1 MLVINN
7 KKSKFLVKRTL
18 TKVDFVWS
26 IKKIKKI
33 KFLGNMS
40 NPSINRWGLNL
51 FWYRFWYN
59 DTNNSLVI
67 HQDNLINKLILLYMH
82 YGLLYPQNMFINKY
96 WYFTYKIKHNILH
109 DNFNIKYF
117 RLVEYKNRIVNEYKS
132 YKIRTK
138 IKNLYFSKIWIL
150 RYQNWLIVNFY
161 CFQPLKSKTTKK
173 ITVNKTLDFY
183 LNNKIQN
190 KNTIHRYKMY
200 LFYFLNNFLTK
211 SLYYKF

>member
-26 IKKIKKI
+26 IEKIKKI

-67 HQDNLINKLILLYMH
+67 HQDNLINKLILLYMY

-117 RLVEYKNRIVNEYKS
+117 RLVEY
-132 YKIRTK
+132 
-138 IKNLYFSKIWIL
+138 
-150 RYQNWLIVNFY
+150 
-161 CFQPLKSKTTKK
+161 
-173 ITVNKTLDFY
+173 
-183 LNNKIQN
+183 
-190 KNTIHRYKMY
+190 
-200 LFYFLNNFLTK
+200 
-211 SLYYKF
+211 